1 MIVLG
6 AARQGALMD
15 SVGTAEALTR
25 TVLPVSMEDV
35 ERLTDEDIDV
45 DWSVVPDH
53 QLMLAG
59 RVTGLTLE
67 RVAAMLGVTTREDR
81 RALGEAAL
89 ETRRDADSPR
99 LVDIGN
105 DSVALS
111 HITDGISPALVW
123 RCVVEDLAQYAGASL
138 DLMTQIAGPH
148 TSSVLIGGWSRN
160 AMVADVKRRQLGD
173 YSTST
178 VQEPGAMGAA
188 FMAGVAAGLLERPP
202 SDGLPVWR

>member
-1 MIVLG
+1 
-6 AARQGALMD
+6 
-15 SVGTAEALTR
+15 
-25 TVLPVSMEDV
+25 
-35 ERLTDEDIDV
+35 
-45 DWSVVPDH
+45 
-53 QLMLAG
+53 
-59 RVTGLTLE
+59 
-67 RVAAMLGVTTREDR
+67 
-81 RALGEAAL
+81 
-89 ETRRDADSPR
+89 
-99 LVDIGN
+99 
-105 DSVALS
+105 
-111 HITDGISPALVW
+111 LVW